1 MLIAFVQLG
10 INDYFT
16 RTIVQVM
23 KMLLTIDTSIII
35 AVITNE
41 SSKNKII
48 TASLGY
54 ELIAPESLHWEIG
67 NAFSAM
73 LKRKRVT
80 LEQAKEAI
88 NYYEQIAI
96 RYVNVDLDSVLE
108 YCSKYDIYAYDAY
121 FIECAKKYKSSLISL
136 DKNLILVAKDNK
148 IKTLEIN

>member
-1 MLIAFVQLG
+1 
-10 INDYFT
+10 
-16 RTIVQVM
+16 
-23 KMLLTIDTSIII
+23 MLLTIDTSIII